1 MRSGSTGAGGAQ
13 GALGSLQAGCLCL
26 AGSVLH
32 SCPHPWVPR
41 RQCCALLIRVAKLS
55 ALLTQSQKQNEDYD
69 KTVKALRETME
80 TLVRDPLFWQG
91 VGSGPVGSCPLWTE
105 SAGYQLNVP

>member
-13 GALGSLQAGCLCL
+13 GALGSLQAGCLCR
-26 AGSVLH
+26 AGRVLH

-41 RQCCALLIRVAKLS
+41 RQHCALLIRVAKLS

-91 VGSGPVGSCPLWTE
+91 VGSRPVGSCPLWTE